1 MKESKAPRITV
12 ELPPAA
18 ARANVLLIDDD
29 FGILDGV
36 SDFLENEG
44 FSVASASNG
53 VDALNQLRSGLHAD
67 VIVLDVMMP
76 LMDGWDFRAEQL
88 ADPLLRDTP
97 LVVISAAGFSRE
109 TLQHQFR
116 AHEVLLKP
124 LDLGAFVRTLQE
136 ACAGSDARSK
146 SSPAGAR

>member
-1 MKESKAPRITV
+1 MRPKGPRTTV
-12 ELPPAA
+12 ELPPPA
-18 ARANVLLIDDD
+18 ARAKVLLVDDD

-44 FSVASASNG
+44 FSVASASSG

-88 ADPLLRDTP
+88 ADPALRDTP
-97 LVVISAAGFSRE
+97 LVIITASGFSRE

-116 AHEVLLKP
+116 TDDILLKP
-124 LDLGAFVRTLQE
+124 LDLGAFLRTLQE